1 MSISPERREKMT
13 KYLRGSS
20 KFHGEF
26 KYPEACYPF
35 ADLAVQ
41 ETVEMPP
48 EDGYGYKIYIF
59 TAKNRTPNCPVH
71 INIHGGG
78 FVNPHQI
85 NDSLWSAWLADAIQG
100 VVVDVDYTLSDEAPY
115 PVCLDQCRAVGRYV
129 YANCA
134 KWDCD
139 PKRISVGGYSAGG
152 TLSVGVA
159 MKAAQTGECPYCL
172 VVNGYGP
179 SDLSYEAK
187 DVEAEDYWVTPEGR
201 NAAFMELLTDGDPE
215 LSLDPYLCQDRAPDE
230 LLAGMPRTVI
240 CAGGL
245 CPFRFQNEAFGQRL
259 ASLGV
264 EVTMRRFLGA
274 VHGFIPH
281 FMDHWEE
288 GAELIVRAIRSASL

>member
-1 MSISPERREKMT
+1 MSISAERRERMT
-13 KYLRGSS
+13 KYLRSSS

-35 ADLAVQ
+35 ADLATQ
-41 ETVEMPP
+41 ETVEMAP
-48 EDGYGYKIYIF
+48 EDGFGYKIYIF

-78 FVNPHQI
+78 FINPHQI

-100 VVVDVDYTLSDEAPY
+100 VVVDVDYTLSDVAPY
-115 PVCLDQCRAVGRYV
+115 PVCLNQCRAVGRYV

-152 TLSVGVA
+152 NLAVGVA
-159 MKAAQTGECPYCL
+159 MKAAETKECPYCL

-179 SDLSYEAK
+179 SDLHYA
-187 DVEAEDYWVTPEGR
+187 AEDAQKDEYWVTPAGR
-201 NAAFMELLTDGDPE
+201 NVAFMELLTDGDPA
-215 LSLDPYLCQDRAPDE
+215 LSRDPYLCQDLATDE
-230 LLAGMPRTVI
+230 MLAGMPPVLI
-240 CAGGL
+240 CSAGE
-245 CPFRFQNEAFGQRL
+245 CPFRFQNEEFGKRL

-264 EVTMRRFLGA
+264 EVTMKRFQGA

-281 FMDHWEE
+281 FMEHWQE
-288 GAELIVRAIRSASL
+288 GGELIVRAICSASL